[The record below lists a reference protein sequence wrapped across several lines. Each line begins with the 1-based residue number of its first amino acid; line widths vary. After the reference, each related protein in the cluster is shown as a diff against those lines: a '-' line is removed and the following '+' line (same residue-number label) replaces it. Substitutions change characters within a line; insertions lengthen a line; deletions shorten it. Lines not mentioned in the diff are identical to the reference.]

1 MGHND
6 SADSEIDDTS
16 DAEIDTEL
24 APKQVV
30 IAIGYDT
37 VEQSNFFKPV
47 QNRIAG
53 FCNRF
58 KMEGIPTLK
67 DLL

>member
-6 SADSEIDDTS
+6 SAESEIDDTS

-24 APKQVV
+24 APKQVA

-37 VEQSNFFKPV
+37 VKLSQIFSNQYKT
-47 QNRIAG
+47 
-53 FCNRF
+53 
-58 KMEGIPTLK
+58 E
-67 DLL
+67 